1 MENGFAVPCRCLIER
16 RIAANLP
23 ARYRNANLADFSKQM
38 GRLATAWLAKPT
50 DGLFIAGPVGA
61 GKTHLAAA
69 VFRDRAERRIGVTF
83 RRCADFFRDLRETY
97 RANWSEETVLE
108 PLDQVRFL
116 ILDDLGAGSLSDHER
131 RFTLELLDRRLNAVR
146 PTLVTSNWNLEQ
158 IAERMDDRIA
168 SRLSSFT
175 AIELTGED
183 RRLRG
188 AA

>member
-1 MENGFAVPCRCLIER
+1 LIER
-16 RIAANLP
+16 RIAADLP
-23 ARYRNANLADFSKQM
+23 ERFRKARLGDFPKET
-38 GRLATAWLAKPT
+38 GRLASRWLAKPT
-50 DGLFIAGPVGA
+50 DGLFIAGLVGA

-69 VFRDRAERRIGVTF
+69 ILRDRAERRIGVIF

-97 RANWSEETVLE
+97 RANCSEETVLE
-108 PLDQVRFL
+108 PLDRVCFL

-131 RFTLELLDRRLNAVR
+131 RFALELLDRRLNAIR
-146 PTLVTSNWNLEQ
+146 PTIVTSNWNLEQ

-175 AIELTGED
+175 AIELAGED

-188 AA
+188 AASCGP